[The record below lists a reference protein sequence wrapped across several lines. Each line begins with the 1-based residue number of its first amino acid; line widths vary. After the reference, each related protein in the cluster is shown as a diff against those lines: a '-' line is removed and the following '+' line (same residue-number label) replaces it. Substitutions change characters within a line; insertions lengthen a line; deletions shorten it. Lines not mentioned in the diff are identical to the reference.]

1 MDIARY
7 RKLYLAPIAP
17 GPRVP
22 ASPETMPP
30 LDERNFYLREGE
42 VEVVPLSL
50 PELYVAGVECGH
62 TAARGELKH
71 QIGTVHQ
78 QLTHLRE
85 DFEALQERS
94 KGDKAQLANELVATQ
109 RRYHQAQAQISE
121 MQVAAG
127 QIQKYAE
134 QVQLQSEQ
142 MFHHASHLE
151 TSLAATRAR
160 IVELESSRMWRM
172 TAPIRNAGHRAK
184 VARAKLNAWRAG
196 VRRLPQLSAMAWS
209 VLRNEG
215 PAALAQRVRAKVVP
229 EERFKPS
236 AEVQFEVHEAP
247 TPLAFEP
254 AEAPLA
260 SIVIPVYG
268 KAMLTFT
275 CLKSVHENTAHGQFE
290 IIVVDDASPTPVADE
305 LSVVTGV
312 RLTRNEQNLGFIGT
326 CNRGAELAQGKY
338 VVFLNNDTI
347 VTPGWLD
354 SLLAVFDVH
363 RDAGLVGAKLVYPD
377 GRLQEAGG
385 IVWRDG
391 SAWNYGRNDDPDK
404 PEYNYLREV
413 DYCSGACVALPTD
426 FFRELGGFDARYA
439 PAYYEDADLAFAV
452 RAAGRRVYYQP
463 ASTIVHFE
471 GQTSGTDLSS
481 GVKRHQVVN
490 KETFAA
496 KWSPALL
503 DHRANG
509 VAPELERDRWAKL
522 RVLIIEACMVTPD
535 HDAGSVRMMAILEIL
550 TSLRCKVTFVADN
563 LEHRQPYV
571 SQLQQ
576 RGIEVLHHPF
586 VRSIT
591 DLLSK
596 RGSEFDI
603 IVISR
608 HYIAVKHIDAVR
620 AFAPKALVVFDTV
633 DLHFLRAERQAELE
647 GNALARAAA
656 RAKRDEELT
665 VIRKADVTLVVST
678 FEQALLGE
686 LAPDARVLVLSLIHD
701 LYPPGKP
708 FAEREGLVFIGG
720 FQHPPNTDA
729 VMWYAEEVMPYVR
742 KLLPGVTTYIVGSKV
757 PPNIRALA
765 ADDFAVTG
773 YVPDV
778 TPYFTGCRVSISPL
792 RYGAGV
798 KGKINQAM
806 SYGLPVVATTPSIEG
821 MFLSHE
827 HDVLVADDPK
837 AFAEAIARAYH
848 DEALWER
855 LAAGGRE
862 NIRAHFSRDVAR
874 SAITRLIAFAQG
886 SAARAA

>member
-1 MDIARY
+1 M
-7 RKLYLAPIAP
+7 
-17 GPRVP
+17 
-22 ASPETMPP
+22 
-30 LDERNFYLREGE
+30 
-42 VEVVPLSL
+42 EVVPLSL
-50 PELYVAGVECGH
+50 PQLFVAGVECGH

-71 QIGTVHQ
+71 QIGTIQ
-78 QLTHLRE
+78 QQVDHLRE
-85 DFEALQERS
+85 DFHSLQEQS
-94 KGDKAQLANELVATQ
+94 KGDRAQLAGELVNTQ
-109 RRYHQAQAQISE
+109 RAYHKAQAQISE
-121 MQVAAG
+121 MQLQVG
-127 QIQKYAE
+127 QVQRYAE
-134 QVQLQSEQ
+134 QVQHQSEQ
-142 MFHHASHLE
+142 MFHHATHLE
-151 TSLAATRAR
+151 EALEGTRAR
-160 IVELESSRMWRM
+160 IDELENSRAWRM

-184 VARAKLNAWRAG
+184 VARAKLMAWRAG
-196 VRRLPQLSAMAWS
+196 VRRVPQLTAMAWS

-215 PAALAQRVRAKVVP
+215 PGALVRRVRSKVVP

-236 AEVQFEVHEAP
+236 AEVQFEVQESP
-247 TPLAFEP
+247 TPLAFEH
-254 AEAPLA
+254 AESPVA

-268 KAMLTFT
+268 KPMLTFT
-275 CLKSVHENTAHGQFE
+275 CLKSVHENTAHGTFE
-290 IIVVDDASPTPVADE
+290 VIVVDDASPEPAAE
-305 LSVVTGV
+305 ALSVVTGV
-312 RLTRNEQNLGFIGT
+312 RISRNEQNLGFIGT
-326 CNRGAELAQGKY
+326 CNRGAELSRGKY

-347 VTPGWLD
+347 VTPGWLE
-354 SLLAVFDVH
+354 SLLHVFDTH
-363 RDAGLVGAKLVYPD
+363 RDAGLVGSKLVYPN
-377 GRLQEAGG
+377 GSLQEAGG

-413 DYCSGACVALPTD
+413 DYCSGACLAIPVEL
-426 FFRELGGFDARYA
+426 FRELGGFDARYA

-452 RAAGRRVYYQP
+452 RAAGRKVFYQP
-463 ASTIVHFE
+463 ASTVVHFE
-471 GQTSGTDLSS
+471 GQTSGTDLAS

-509 VAPELERDRWAKL
+509 VAPELERDRWANL
-522 RVLIIEACMVTPD
+522 RVLVIEACMVTPD

-550 TSLRCKVTFVADN
+550 VSLRCKVTFVADN

-576 RGIEVLHHPF
+576 RGVEVLFHPF

-596 RGSEFDI
+596 RGSEFDM

-608 HYIAVKHIDAVR
+608 HYIAVKHIDAIR
-620 AFAPKALVVFDTV
+620 AFAPKALVAFDTV
-633 DLHFLRAERQAELE
+633 DLHFLRSERQAELE
-647 GNALARAAA
+647 GNALARASA

-665 VIRKADVTLVVST
+665 LIRKADVTLVVST
-678 FEQALLGE
+678 FEQSLLAE

-701 LYPPGKP
+701 LHPPGEP
-708 FAEREGLVFIGG
+708 FAERKGLVFIGG

-729 VMWYAEEVMPYVR
+729 VMWYAEEVMPHVR
-742 KLLPGVTTYIVGSKV
+742 RLLPGVVTYIVGSKV
-757 PPNIRALA
+757 PPTIRALA
-765 ADDFAVTG
+765 ADDLVVTG

-778 TPYFTGCRVSISPL
+778 TSYFTGCRVSISPL

-806 SYGLPVVATTPSIEG
+806 SYGLPVVATTPSVEG
-821 MFLSHE
+821 MFLSPE
-827 HDVLVADDPK
+827 QDVLVADDPK

-874 SAITRLIAFAQG
+874 SAITRLIAFARG
-886 SAARAA
+886 AGASAVQK

>member
-7 RKLYLAPIAP
+7 RKLYLAPVAP
-17 GPRVP
+17 GPRAPMPSEALP
-22 ASPETMPP
+22 A

-50 PELYVAGVECGH
+50 TELYVAGVECGH

-85 DFEALQERS
+85 DFDALQERS

-109 RRYHQAQAQISE
+109 RRYHKAQAQISE
-121 MQVAAG
+121 MQVQAG
-127 QIQKYAE
+127 QIQKYSE

-151 TSLAATRAR
+151 TSLDATRAR
-160 IVELESSRMWRM
+160 IVELESSRAWRM

-215 PAALAQRVRAKVVP
+215 PAALAHRVRAKVVP

-236 AEVQFEVHEAP
+236 AEVQFEVQEAP
-247 TPLAFEP
+247 TPLAFTP
-254 AEAPLA
+254 AEAPRA

-275 CLKSVHENTAHGQFE
+275 CLKSVHENTAHAELE
-290 IIVVDDASPTPVADE
+290 IIVVDDASPEPVAEE

-312 RLTRNEQNLGFIGT
+312 RFTRNEQNLGFIGT
-326 CNRGAELAQGKY
+326 CNRGADLARGEY

-347 VTPGWLD
+347 VTPGWLE
-354 SLLAVFDVH
+354 SLLAVFDTH

-452 RAAGRRVYYQP
+452 RAAGRKVYYQP
-463 ASTIVHFE
+463 ASTVVHFE
-471 GQTSGTDLSS
+471 GQTSGTDVSS

-509 VAPELERDRWAKL
+509 VAAELERDRWAKL
-522 RVLIIEACMVTPD
+522 RVLVIEACMVTPD
-535 HDAGSVRMMAILEIL
+535 HDAGSVRMMAILEIM

-633 DLHFLRAERQAELE
+633 DLHFLRSERQAELE
-647 GNALARAAA
+647 GNALARASA

-665 VIRKADVTLVVST
+665 LIRKADVTLVVST
-678 FEQALLGE
+678 FEQSLLAE

-701 LYPPGKP
+701 LHPPGEP

-742 KLLPGVTTYIVGSKV
+742 KLLPRVTTYIVGSKV
-757 PPNIRALA
+757 PPNVRALA
-765 ADDFAVTG
+765 AEDFVVTG

-778 TPYFTGCRVSISPL
+778 TSYFTGCRVSISPL

-827 HDVLVADDPK
+827 HDVLVADDAK
-837 AFAEAIARAYH
+837 AFAEAIARVYH

-874 SAITRLIAFAQG
+874 SAITRLVAFAQG
-886 SAARAA
+886 SSARAA

>member
-1 MDIARY
+1 MDTARY

-22 ASPETMPP
+22 AQSAPLPP
-30 LDERNFYLREGE
+30 LDERNFYLRKGE

-50 PELYVAGVECGH
+50 PDLYVAGVECGH

-71 QIGTVHQ
+71 QIGTIHQ

-94 KGDKAQLANELVATQ
+94 KGDKDQLANELVATQ
-109 RRYHQAQAQISE
+109 RRYHRAQAQISE
-121 MQVAAG
+121 MQVQAG

-134 QVQLQSEQ
+134 QVQQQSEQ

-151 TSLAATRAR
+151 ASLEATRAR
-160 IVELESSRMWRM
+160 IVELETSRAWRM
-172 TAPIRNAGHRAK
+172 TEPIRNAGHRAK

-196 VRRLPQLSAMAWS
+196 ARRLPQLSAMAWS

-236 AEVQFEVHEAP
+236 AEVQFEVQEAP
-247 TPLAFEP
+247 TPLAFAP

-275 CLKSVHENTAHGQFE
+275 CLKSVHESTAHGQFE
-290 IIVVDDASPTPVADE
+290 VIVVDDASPTPVADE
-305 LSVVTGV
+305 LSVVSGV
-312 RLTRNEQNLGFIGT
+312 RFTRNDQNLGFIGT
-326 CNRGAELAQGKY
+326 CNRGADLATGKY

-347 VTPGWLD
+347 VTAGWLE
-354 SLLAVFDVH
+354 SLLAVFDSH

-413 DYCSGACVALPTD
+413 DYCSGACVALATD

-439 PAYYEDADLAFAV
+439 PAYYEDADLAFSV
-452 RAAGRRVYYQP
+452 RAAGRKVYYQP

-471 GQTSGTDLSS
+471 GQTSGTDLAS

-522 RVLIIEACMVTPD
+522 RVLVIEACMITPD
-535 HDAGSVRMMAILEIL
+535 HDAGSVRMMAILEIM

-576 RGIEVLHHPF
+576 RGVEVLHHPF

-603 IVISR
+603 IVIAR

-665 VIRKADVTLVVST
+665 LIRKADVTLVVST
-678 FEQALLGE
+678 FEQSLLAE

-701 LYPPGKP
+701 LYPAGKP
-708 FAEREGLVFIGG
+708 FAERDGLVFIGG

-757 PPNIRALA
+757 PPNVRALA
-765 ADDFAVTG
+765 ADDFVVTG

-778 TPYFTGCRVSISPL
+778 TSYFTGCRVSISPL

-837 AFAEAIARAYH
+837 AFAEAIARVYH